1 MQKVAELEA
10 ERIEYENN
18 RQEDTSKM
26 PGVFQKS
33 IKMLEAARKQILGY

>member
-26 PGVFQKS
+26 PGVFQES